1 LLQLLHV
8 LVLLLLLV
16 LHPCQAGAGQQR
28 QQLCQQLSCGCNGTP
43 MSLSL
48 LRWLLLLLLR
58 WLLRQWRRLRWLHW
72 LLLLLLRRRRLQWL
86 LLLWR
91 RLQRLLQVV
100 QVLPLL
106 QSCRWWWPQY
116 GWHDLQCQLGPC
128 VCCW

>member
-28 QQLCQQLSCGCNGTP
+28 QQLCQQLSCGGNGTP

-48 LRWLLLLLLR
+48 LRWLLLLLLL
-58 WLLRQWRRLRWLHW
+58 LLR
-72 LLLLLLRRRRLQWL
+72 RRRRLQWL
-86 LLLWR
+86 LLLLLLRW
-91 RLQRLLQVV
+91 RLQRLL

-106 QSCRWWWPQY
+106 QSCRWWWAQY
-116 GWHDLQCQLGPC
+116 GWHDLRCQLGAC
-128 VCCW
+128 LCCW